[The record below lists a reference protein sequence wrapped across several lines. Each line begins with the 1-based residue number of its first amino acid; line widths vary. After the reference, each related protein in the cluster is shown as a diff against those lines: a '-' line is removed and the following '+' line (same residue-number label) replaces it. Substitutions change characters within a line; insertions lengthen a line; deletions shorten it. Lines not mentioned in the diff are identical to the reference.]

1 MKKISIYII
10 CTIWLV
16 IDQIIKNIVIS
27 YLNVGEKIT
36 IISNLFQINYLQ
48 NEGAA
53 FSSFTGM
60 RVLLI
65 LITITAFYMIASYIK
80 KNEITSKLEMISLG
94 IILGGILGNL
104 IDRVSFGY
112 VIDYLS
118 FTIFGYQFAVF
129 NFADIGIVVGIF
141 LLIILLLRRKENAK

>member
-80 KNEITSKLEMISLG
+80 KNEITSKLEIISLG

-141 LLIILLLRRKENAK
+141 IFAILLLRRKQNAN

>member
-10 CTIWLV
+10 CTIWLI
-16 IDQIIKNIVIS
+16 IDQIIKGIVVS
-27 YLNVGEKIT
+27 YLNVGEKINV
-36 IISNLFQINYLQ
+36 ISNFFKINYLQ

-65 LITITAFYMIASYIK
+65 FITVIAFYMIASYIK
-80 KNEITSKLEMISLG
+80 KNEITSKLEVISWG
-94 IILGGILGNL
+94 MILGGILGNL
-104 IDRVSFGY
+104 IDRVSQGF

-118 FTIFGYQFAVF
+118 FTIFGYLFAVF

-141 LLIILLLRRKENAK
+141 ILAILLLRRKQNAN

>member
-10 CTIWLV
+10 CTIWLI
-16 IDQIIKNIVIS
+16 IDQIIKGIVVS
-27 YLNVGEKIT
+27 YLNVGEKINV
-36 IISNLFQINYLQ
+36 ISNFFKINYLQ

-65 LITITAFYMIASYIK
+65 FITVIAFYMIASYIK
-80 KNEITSKLEMISLG
+80 KNEITSKLEVISWG
-94 IILGGILGNL
+94 MILGGILGNI
-104 IDRVSFGY
+104 IDRVSQGF

-118 FTIFGYQFAVF
+118 FTIFGYPFAVF

-141 LLIILLLRRKENAK
+141 ILAILLLRRKQNAN

>member
-10 CTIWLV
+10 CTIWLI
-16 IDQIIKNIVIS
+16 IDQIIKGIVVS
-27 YLNVGEKIT
+27 YLNVGEKINV
-36 IISNLFQINYLQ
+36 ISNFFKINYLQ

-65 LITITAFYMIASYIK
+65 FITVIAFYMIASYIK
-80 KNEITSKLEMISLG
+80 KNEITSKLEVISWG
-94 IILGGILGNL
+94 MILGGILGNL
-104 IDRVSFGY
+104 IDRVSQRF

-118 FTIFGYQFAVF
+118 FTIFGYPFAVF

-141 LLIILLLRRKENAK
+141 ILAILLLRRKQNAN

>member
-10 CTIWLV
+10 CTIWLI
-16 IDQIIKNIVIS
+16 IDQIIKGIVVS
-27 YLNVGEKIT
+27 YLNVGEKINV
-36 IISNLFQINYLQ
+36 ISNFFKINYLQ

-65 LITITAFYMIASYIK
+65 FITVIAFYMIASYIK
-80 KNEITSKLEMISLG
+80 KNEITSKLEVISWG
-94 IILGGILGNL
+94 MILGGILGNL
-104 IDRVSFGY
+104 IDRVSQEF

-118 FTIFGYQFAVF
+118 FTIFGYPFAVF

-141 LLIILLLRRKENAK
+141 ILAILLLRRKQNAN

>member
-10 CTIWLV
+10 CTIWLI
-16 IDQIIKNIVIS
+16 IDQIIKGIVVS
-27 YLNVGEKIT
+27 YLNVGEKINV
-36 IISNLFQINYLQ
+36 ISNLFQINYLQ

-80 KNEITSKLEMISLG
+80 KNEITSKLEIISLG

>member
-80 KNEITSKLEMISLG
+80 KNEITSKLEIISLG

>member
-1 MKKISIYII
+1 MKKNSIYII
-10 CTIWLV
+10 CTIWLI

-27 YLNVGEKIT
+27 YLNIGEKIT
-36 IISNLFQINYLQ
+36 VISNFFQINYLQ

-60 RVLLI
+60 RLLLI
-65 LITITAFYMIASYIK
+65 IITIIAFYMIASYIK
-80 KNEITSKLEMISLG
+80 KNQINSKLEKISWG
-94 IILGGILGNL
+94 MILGGILGNL
-104 IDRVSFGY
+104 IDRIYNGY

-118 FTIFGYQFAVF
+118 FIIFGYPFAVF

-141 LLIILLLRRKENAK
+141 ILAILLLRRKQNAK

>member
-80 KNEITSKLEMISLG
+80 KNEITSKLEIISLG

-141 LLIILLLRRKENAK
+141 LLIILLLRRKKNAK